1 MNKARRKLIKN
12 IIDDTEKIIGGGY
25 GEIEHLRERLEDVLL
40 DEEYAFDSM
49 PENLQ
54 YSMRGEESQEA
65 IDLMTEAIEKF
76 EEEDLEEVVDLLTSI
91 Y

>member
-1 MNKARRKLIKN
+1 MNKARRKIIQN
-12 IIDDTEKIIGGGY
+12 IVNDTEKIINGNPGD
-25 GEIEHLRERLEDVLL
+25 IEKLMERLQDVLL
-40 DEEYAFDSM
+40 DEECAFDSM

-65 IDLMTEAIEKF
+65 IDLMEEAMEKF
-76 EEEDLEEVVDLLTSI
+76 EEENLEEVVDLLSYI

>member
-1 MNKARRKLIKN
+1 MNKARRKLIQN
-12 IIDDTEKIIGGGY
+12 IIDGTEKIISGGQGDV
-25 GEIEHLRERLEDVLL
+25 EHLRERLEDVLL

>member
-1 MNKARRKLIKN
+1 MNKVRRKRIFNVSMLLSESNMK
-12 IIDDTEKIIGGGY
+12 EM
-25 GEIEHLRERLEDVLL
+25 IEELQSILD

-65 IDLMTEAIEKF
+65 IDCLNNAIDMLQSIIDGDDEY
-76 EEEDLEEVVDLLTSI
+76 DLDDVVSEIDMI
-91 Y
+91 